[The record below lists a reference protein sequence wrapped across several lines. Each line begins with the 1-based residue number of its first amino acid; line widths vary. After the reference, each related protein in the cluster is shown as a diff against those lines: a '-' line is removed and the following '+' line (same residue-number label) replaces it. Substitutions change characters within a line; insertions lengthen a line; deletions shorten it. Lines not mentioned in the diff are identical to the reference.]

1 MKKRYIALII
11 LIAVAIAFTLY
22 FYDYYHTT
30 DTGTHYSNVTVK
42 NTTNGILLD
51 GPGCETALI
60 FYPGAKIE
68 YTSYLALLSEISSQG
83 VDCYLVEMPLNLAVF
98 GADRADPIIE
108 NTNYSHYIIS
118 GHSVGGSMAAKYAS
132 NNDKIEGLV
141 LLAAYPS
148 DEVKIPT
155 LSVYGSKDKI
165 LNQKTYNDSKKLIN
179 NTIEEHIISGG
190 NHAQFGNYGKQKDDG
205 TASITSSVQQNETAH
220 IIVNFINRIK

>member
-1 MKKRYIALII
+1 
-11 LIAVAIAFTLY
+11 
-22 FYDYYHTT
+22 
-30 DTGTHYSNVTVK
+30 
-42 NTTNGILLD
+42 
-51 GPGCETALI
+51 
-60 FYPGAKIE
+60 
-68 YTSYLALLSEISSQG
+68 
-83 VDCYLVEMPLNLAVF
+83 MPLNLAVF

>member
-11 LIAVAIAFTLY
+11 LIVAAIAFTLY
-22 FYDYYHTT
+22 FNDYYHTT
-30 DTGTHYSNVTVK
+30 DIGTHYSNVTAK

-68 YTSYLALLSEISSQG
+68 YTSYLPMLNEISSQG
-83 VDCYLVEMPLNLAVF
+83 IDCYLVEMPLNLAVF
-98 GADRADPIIE
+98 GADRAGQIIE
-108 NTNYSHYIIS
+108 NTNYSHYFIS

-132 NNDKIEGLV
+132 NNDKIEGLI

-179 NTIEEHIISGG
+179 NTFEEHIISGG
-190 NHAQFGNYGKQKDDG
+190 NHAQFGNYGKQDGDG

-220 IIVNFINRIK
+220 IILNFINKKK